1 MQFTLIT
8 AEQVYRCWQWL
19 TIINNNALINSSE
32 MHRQQLKNLPTC
44 WTFNSIV
51 HLGARLQKTLDTI
64 STNQIAP
71 FLTPTVGIYQGSIPF
86 QACRGTCHVIVGIS
100 WFASKFLLPAIL
112 QLTLL
117 SEHTRP
123 VMWGGGVGT
132 VPTKLHCMYGGSG
145 TQYWTLTPWLGSLTK
160 KTNFSSS
167 SLLWHHLLLVLNQGF
182 SVSLVFIR
190 GGSPLN
196 YR

>member
-1 MQFTLIT
+1 MPPNTLSLDHLESAPNMQFTLIT

-117 SEHTRP
+117 REHTRP
-123 VMWGGGVGT
+123 VMWGGG
-132 VPTKLHCMYGGSG
+132 KNCAN
-145 TQYWTLTPWLGSLTK
+145 
-160 KTNFSSS
+160 KTT
-167 SLLWHHLLLVLNQGF
+167 LLVVWWQWHTVLD
-182 SVSLVFIR
+182 SHSLVGFTHQED
-190 GGSPLN
+190 
-196 YR
+196 